1 MPVSLE
7 GQRKTE
13 PISVFSHAFL
23 ENKPPDFNVFRF
35 VFVSY
40 MKKEQSAYVFVAQ
53 DYTIITAVLERY
65 LHIYIWDVILLL

>member
-13 PISVFSHAFL
+13 PISVK
-23 ENKPPDFNVFRF
+23 NKPPDFNVFRF